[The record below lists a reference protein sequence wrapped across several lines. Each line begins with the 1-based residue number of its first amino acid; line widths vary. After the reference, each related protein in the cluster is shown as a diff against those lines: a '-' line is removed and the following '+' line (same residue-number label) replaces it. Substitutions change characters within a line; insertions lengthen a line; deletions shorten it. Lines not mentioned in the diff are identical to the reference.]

1 MKVSIGIITYN
12 QAAYIQQCIDSI
24 LMQSVDFEY
33 EIVVGDDASTDG
45 TQMILREYQNKY
57 PNLFILILNE
67 SNEGISINYNNV
79 LSKCGGEYV
88 ALCEGD
94 DYWTNP
100 LKLQT
105 QVDFLDTHQDYGF
118 VGTYNDLLF
127 PDKTIKNDSYDY
139 LKKTDIEGDW
149 ELYGDVFSIAKY
161 GPVTR
166 TVSLC
171 FRKKIIQ
178 PYLKYVGVG
187 NDLVLQ
193 TILARYSFF
202 AKHSNS
208 MCMYR
213 QGGVSTNKLSIHK
226 QLYYNNWY
234 VQNRLLQKELFPQE
248 CRWDTDEL
256 KDREIYI
263 RLCDEIRRY
272 KPFRALKYKRQL
284 RSSIYQNKIFSR
296 FLHGPLSC
304 VILTVVYNL
313 KK

>member
-24 LMQSVDFEY
+24 LMQSVDFGY

-45 TQMILREYQNKY
+45 TQIILREYQKKY
-57 PNLFILILNE
+57 PNIFVLLLNE
-67 SNEGISINYNNV
+67 SNEGISMNYKNV
-79 LSKCGGEYV
+79 LSKCSGEYV

-100 LKLQT
+100 LKLKT
-105 QVDFLDTHQDYGF
+105 QVNFLDTHHEYGF

-127 PDKTIKNDSYDY
+127 PDKTTKYDSYEY
-139 LKKTDIEGDW
+139 LGNPQMDGDW
-149 ELYGDVFSIAKY
+149 ELYGDVFNIAKY

-178 PYLKYVGVG
+178 PYLNYVGVG

-193 TILARYSFF
+193 TILARFSYF

-208 MCMYR
+208 MCIYR
-213 QGGVSTNKLSIHK
+213 QGGVSTDKLSVNK

-234 VQNRLLQKELFPQE
+234 VQNRLLQKELFPYD
-248 CRWDTDEL
+248 CLWDIDEL

-263 RLCDEIRRY
+263 HLCDAIRRY
-272 KPFRALKYKRQL
+272 NPFRALEYKSQL
-284 RSSIYQNKIFSR
+284 RSRIYQHKIFSR
-296 FLHGPLSC
+296 FLKGPLSC
-304 VILTVVYNL
+304 FILTLVYNL